1 MFLSVFDIYANT
13 EMAPWLAE
21 IHHPCLVL
29 TGEHD
34 GGCNPRLN
42 RQIAAALPNS
52 ELAILSGL
60 RHAILLEA
68 PEQVAVPVLSFLSK
82 HR

>member
-1 MFLSVFDIYANT
+1 MTICRPGGGAISLTIGDQIA
-13 EMAPWLAE
+13 
-21 IHHPCLVL
+21 L
-29 TGEHD
+29 TGEYD

-52 ELAILSGL
+52 ELAILNGL

-68 PEQVAVPVLSFLSK
+68 PEQVAPSVLSFLER